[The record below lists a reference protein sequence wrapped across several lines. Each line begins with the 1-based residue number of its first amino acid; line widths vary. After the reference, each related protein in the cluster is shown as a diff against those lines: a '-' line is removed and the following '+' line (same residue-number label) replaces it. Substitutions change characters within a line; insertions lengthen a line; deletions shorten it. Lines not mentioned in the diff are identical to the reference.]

1 MPGTL
6 HIFRRNVAN
15 GPTLYQLNYTV
26 DSRTYAKVL
35 ENDGQLNEFLV
46 ENLSLSPASVDT
58 VWQELDSG
66 SAIIEGVEIS
76 YNEANANGMIEAP
89 SDF

>member
-15 GPTLYQLNYTV
+15 GPTLFQLNYTI

-35 ENDGQLNEFLV
+35 ENESQLNEFLA
-46 ENLSLSPASVDT
+46 ENLSLAESSIET
-58 VWQELDSG
+58 VWEELRNG
-66 SAIIEGVEIS
+66 TAIIEGVELD

>member
-1 MPGTL
+1 MAGTL

-15 GPTLYQLNYTV
+15 GPTLYQLNYTI

-35 ENDGQLNEFLV
+35 ESDSQLNEFLV
-46 ENLSLSPASVDT
+46 ENLSLAPVSVDS
-58 VWQELDSG
+58 VWEELRGG
-66 SAIIEGVEIS
+66 SAIIEGVELS

>member
-1 MPGTL
+1 MAGTL

-15 GPTLYQLNYTV
+15 GPTLYQLNYTL
-26 DSRTYAKVL
+26 DSRTWAKVMDS
-35 ENDGQLNEFLV
+35 EAQLNEFLI
-46 ENLSLSPASVDT
+46 ENLSLDQVSVDT
-58 VWQELDSG
+58 VWEELRGG
-66 SAIIEGVEIS
+66 SAIIEGVELS

>member
-15 GPTLYQLNYTV
+15 GPTLYQLNYTQ

-35 ENDGQLNEFLV
+35 ESEAMLKEFLF
-46 ENLSLSPASVDT
+46 ENLALGPSVIDG
-58 VWQELDSG
+58 VWDQLRTG
-66 SAIIEGVEIS
+66 SAIVEGLSID

>member
-15 GPTLYQLNYTV
+15 GPTLFQLNYTI

-35 ENDGQLNEFLV
+35 ENESQLNEFLS
-46 ENLSLSPASVDT
+46 ENLSLAESSIET
-58 VWQELDSG
+58 VWEELRNG
-66 SAIIEGVEIS
+66 TAIIEGVELD

>member
-1 MPGTL
+1 MSGTL

-26 DSRTYAKVL
+26 DSRTYARVL
-35 ENDGQLNEFLV
+35 ESDGQLSEFLI
-46 ENLSLSPASVDT
+46 ENLSLAPASVDT
-58 VWQELDSG
+58 IWQELSSG
-66 SAIIEGVEIS
+66 SAIIEGVDIS